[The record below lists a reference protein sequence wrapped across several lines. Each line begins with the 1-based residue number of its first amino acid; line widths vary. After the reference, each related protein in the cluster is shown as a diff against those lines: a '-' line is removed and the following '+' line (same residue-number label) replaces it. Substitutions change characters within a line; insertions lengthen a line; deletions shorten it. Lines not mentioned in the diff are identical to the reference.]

1 VPGSGHY
8 WAIDIRNGEGNKRD
22 RKRKD
27 PGSRGSSSRPR
38 SDEEDDF
45 SEDVDE
51 ERSNAVARRRLGE
64 QGGVYCAF
72 VWGNEFQLMLH
83 QATSIPIQFEN
94 YSGNP
99 CMFPSASTQ
108 TESVSF

>member
-1 VPGSGHY
+1 MFVRVERPPNVPGSGHN

-27 PGSRGSSSRPR
+27 TSSRGSSSRSR

-51 ERSNAVARRRLGE
+51 DRFASSHRRLGE
-64 QGGVYCAF
+64 QGG
-72 VWGNEFQLMLH
+72 
-83 QATSIPIQFEN
+83 
-94 YSGNP
+94 
-99 CMFPSASTQ
+99 MFCPSA
-108 TESVSF
+108 

>member
-27 PGSRGSSSRPR
+27 PSSRGSSSRSR
-38 SDEEDDF
+38 SEEEEDF

-51 ERSNAVARRRLGE
+51 DRSTRRLHGE
-64 QGGVYCAF
+64 HGGVCVVA
-72 VWGNEFQLMLH
+72 VCW
-83 QATSIPIQFEN
+83 ATVFK
-94 YSGNP
+94 
-99 CMFPSASTQ
+99 
-108 TESVSF
+108 